1 MLKPTDLWNTNLAT
15 SRKLE
20 QQQKKGEEWR
30 HTHITETKAA
40 IKFWPPSKMLVLHQQ
55 TSTECTTFS
64 KPGLVDKWKF
74 LVTWRKLMHFLF
86 ASFAVRVFCW
96 YHHWCF
102 TEASPASKSNA
113 LHTRQETSISGN
125 LTFKNETTWDF
136 ISLFLF
142 LHSFIKSGRKNK
154 QGYWKI
160 WTWHGILGN
169 LGSWHLCW
177 FFSHPIITLPQW
189 L

>member
-64 KPGLVDKWKF
+64 KPGLVDRWKF

-125 LTFKNETTWDF
+125 LRFKNETTWDF
-136 ISLFLF
+136 ISLLLF
-142 LHSFIKSGRKNK
+142 LHSFIKSRREKTNK
-154 QGYWKI
+154 VTGKSGLDMEFWEI
-160 WTWHGILGN
+160 WGVGTYAD
-169 LGSWHLCW
+169 S
-177 FFSHPIITLPQW
+177 FPIP
-189 L
+189 